1 MTKSMMRYP
10 YDNSCCGSKE
20 KKKEATLTF
29 KRAELIYDTSNYSF
43 VEADILPEGDEC
55 RRHQVCDIGQEGNV
69 DRVTRVLNMAH
80 AECVE
85 MLYPYT
91 KEEIADEQ
99 EALDDV
105 LEEPETY
112 EIKLTLPESFS
123 LTTLRMLGALIH
135 EYLVCRVLADWMSI
149 THPES
154 EAVWEKKFTTLRNKI
169 QTTLVSRTGKTRRK
183 LKPF

>member
-1 MTKSMMRYP
+1 MLY
-10 YDNSCCGSKE
+10 CCGKE
-20 KKKEATLTF
+20 PKHKDATLTF
-29 KRAELIYDTSNYSF
+29 KRAELIYDASNYSF

-55 RRHQVCDIGQEGNV
+55 RRHQVFDIGQDGNV

-91 KEEIADEQ
+91 KEEIPDEQ

-105 LEEPETY
+105 LKEPETY
-112 EIKLTLPESFS
+112 EIKLTLPETFS
-123 LTTLRMLGALIH
+123 LTTLRLLEELIH

-149 THPES
+149 TNPES
-154 EAVWEKKFTTLRNKI
+154 EANWQRKFTTLREKI
-169 QTTLVSRTGKTRRK
+169 RTALVSRTKMIRRK
-183 LKPF
+183 LSPF

>member
-1 MTKSMMRYP
+1 MRYP
-10 YDNSCCGSKE
+10 YNNNCCYSQE

-29 KRAELIYDTSNYSF
+29 KRAELIYDASNYSY
-43 VEADILPEGDEC
+43 VEWDIIPEGDEC

-69 DRVTRVLNMAH
+69 DRVTRVLNTAH

-91 KEEIADEQ
+91 KEEIPDVQ

-105 LEEPETY
+105 LKEPETY
-112 EIKLTLPESFS
+112 EIRLTLPVTFS
-123 LTTLRMLGALIH
+123 LTTLRMLEELIH

-154 EAVWEKKFTTLRNKI
+154 ESKWEKKFTTLQNKI
-169 QTTLVSRTGKTRRK
+169 RTTLVSRTGKTRRK